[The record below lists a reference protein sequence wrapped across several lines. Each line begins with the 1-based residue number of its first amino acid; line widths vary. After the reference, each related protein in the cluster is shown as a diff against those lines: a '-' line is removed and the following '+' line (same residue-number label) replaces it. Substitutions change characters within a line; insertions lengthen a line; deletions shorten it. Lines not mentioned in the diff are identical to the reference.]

1 MVQSLK
7 LGGAQN
13 SQVTSGI
20 KRVNRLPVIL
30 VIVLL
35 VAFLG
40 IIFYGLASRG
50 LYFGKDSGHDT
61 SSGNPASTYADQIK
75 RGVTD
80 GIIGEPQQQET
91 FQPTPVETKKAEDK
105 VANPFTPQ
113 PEQGQQNR
121 GSELEPEEV
130 WRARLAREQQE
141 QILREQQRQRMARLQ
156 ARDSAYDAP
165 LAIDRGKL
173 EARSE
178 RDEGARGRTTTAAA
192 SANASDLYGAALRA
206 GLGGQNVDQNGQTS
220 KEDFFNADL
229 KDLGYLPNRVVPQ
242 QSAFELKR
250 GSVIPATLI
259 TGINSDLPGRIT
271 AQVSQNV
278 YDSATGHRLLIPQ
291 GTKLFGR
298 YDSKVSFGQSR
309 VLVVWSDIIF
319 PNGSTLQIGGM
330 AGTDAEGYG
339 GFKDKVNNHYLN
351 TFGSAVMIALIG
363 TGIDMAVPKS
373 STLATQDTASHAAR
387 PNFAETFGRVA
398 DRTIQRNMDV
408 QPTLQIRPGYKL
420 NVLVDQDIIF
430 PGQYNR

>member
-7 LGGAQN
+7 LGGAANGQAP
-13 SQVTSGI
+13 SGI
-20 KRVNRLPVIL
+20 KRVNRVPVIV
-30 VIVLL
+30 VIVLF

-40 IIFYGLASRG
+40 IIFIGLASRG
-50 LYFGKDSGHDT
+50 LYFGKNSGPDT
-61 SSGNPASTYADQIK
+61 SSGSPASTYADQIK

-80 GIIGEPQQQET
+80 GIIGEPQQQTT
-91 FQPTPVETKKAEDK
+91 FQPTPVETKQAEEKA
-105 VANPFTPQ
+105 ANPFSPQ

-121 GSELEPEEV
+121 GSEPEPEEV

-141 QILREQQRQRMARLQ
+141 QILREQQRQRMARMQ

-173 EARSE
+173 DVQSE
-178 RDEGARGRTTTAAA
+178 EDDGATARTTTAAA
-192 SANASDLYGAALRA
+192 SANASDLYASALRA
-206 GLGGQNVDQNGQTS
+206 GLGGQNIDPNGQNS

-229 KDLGYLPNRVVPQ
+229 KDFGYLPNRVVPQ
-242 QSAFELKR
+242 QSLYELKR

-259 TGINSDLPGRIT
+259 SGINSDLPGRIT

-319 PNGSTLQIGGM
+319 PNGSTLQIGM

-339 GFKDKVNNHYLN
+339 GFNDKVNNHYLK

-363 TGIDMAVPKS
+363 TGIDMAVPQS
-373 STLATQDTASHAAR
+373 STLATQDTASDAAR
-387 PNFAETFGRVA
+387 RNFAETFGRVA

-408 QPTLQIRPGYKL
+408 QPTLQIRPGYKF
-420 NVLVDQDIIF
+420 NVLVDQDIVF
-430 PGQYNR
+430 PGQYR

>member
-50 LYFGKDSGHDT
+50 LYFGRDSGPDT

-91 FQPTPVETKKAEDK
+91 FQPTPVETKQAEEKA
-105 VANPFTPQ
+105 ANPFTQ
-113 PEQGQQNR
+113 EPEQRQEQR
-121 GSELEPEEV
+121 REQELEPEEV

-141 QILREQQRQRMARLQ
+141 QILREQQRQRMARMQ

-173 EARSE
+173 EARAQADDTAAT
-178 RDEGARGRTTTAAA
+178 RTATTTA
-192 SANASDLYGAALRA
+192 SANGNPSDLYAAALRA
-206 GLGGQNVDQNGQTS
+206 GLGGQNVDPNGQSS

-242 QSAFELKR
+242 QSLYELKR

-339 GFKDKVNNHYLN
+339 GFSDQVNNHYLK

-363 TGIDMAVPKS
+363 TGIDMAVPQS
-373 STLATQDTASHAAR
+373 STLATQDTASDAAR
-387 PNFAETFGRVA
+387 RNSAETFGRVA

-408 QPTLQIRPGYKL
+408 QPALAIRPGYKF
-420 NVLVDQDIIF
+420 NVLVDQDMVF
-430 PGQYNR
+430 PSN